1 MTHPDHLI
9 FLHIPKTAGS
19 TMQGIVTVNY
29 PKKYQ
34 FETTRMWLNNPA
46 FHELSQERKHSLRVL
61 QGHMPFGL
69 HNELGP
75 GTAEYFT
82 ILREPVDRVI
92 SLYYHILRSTHH
104 PFHKELVAKKWSYP
118 ELMRS
123 GMWRAF
129 DNCQVRMISG
139 DLQLPYGEV
148 REEHLQK
155 AIDNLEKYFPLVGV
169 QHHFDAFVLQLRDR
183 YGWKF
188 PYYRRHQVATN
199 RVGKDTLTVA
209 EIDSIREQ
217 NQLDEK
223 LFRIYTERFEKN
235 LAERGEE
242 FSRRLARY
250 RTTNRFIE
258 RLLHVFP
265 VKKKH

>member
-19 TMQGIVTVNY
+19 TMQGIVNANY
-29 PKKYQ
+29 PKRRQ
-34 FETTRMWLNNPA
+34 FETTRMWLNNPS
-46 FHELSQERKHSLRVL
+46 FHALTEEQKHAIRVL

-69 HNELGP
+69 HEQLSP
-75 GTAEYFT
+75 GTTEYFT

-92 SLYYHILRSTHH
+92 SLYYHILRSPHH
-104 PFHKELVAKKWSYP
+104 PFHQQLTSKKWTYAA
-118 ELMRS
+118 LMQS

-155 AIDNLEKYFPLVGV
+155 AIDNLEKFFPLVGV
-169 QHHFDAFVLQLRDR
+169 QHHFDEFVLQLRDR

-188 PYYRRHQVATN
+188 PYYRRHQVAKN
-199 RVGKDTLTVA
+199 RVAKNTLPQE
-209 EIDSIREQ
+209 EIDAIRAQ
-217 NQLDEK
+217 NSLDEQ
-223 LFRIYTERFEKN
+223 LFRIYSERFEKD

-242 FSRRLARY
+242 FQKRLARY
-250 RTTNRFIE
+250 RRTNRFIE
-258 RLLHVFP
+258 RLLHLFP